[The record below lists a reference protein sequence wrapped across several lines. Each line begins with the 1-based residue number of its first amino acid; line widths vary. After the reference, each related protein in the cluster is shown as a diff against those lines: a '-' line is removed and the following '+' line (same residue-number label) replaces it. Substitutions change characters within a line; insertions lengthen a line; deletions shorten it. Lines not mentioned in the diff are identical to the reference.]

1 MDETLQEVRH
11 SRKADICVSHLQDV
25 RTSRCPVHH
34 RSLHK
39 LCNRYI
45 ATVRQTTGSLDQ
57 KGRGSTVS
65 AGWLS
70 HTLQHTLRTLNCALC
85 PRHFCLTIQKK
96 NYQLFSY
103 WFLLNSCEWSYS
115 INYIVGFFSLYFIL
129 EGFFI
134 WAVDLCLV
142 WMDGINKK
150 LCVFILLT
158 WFKPWFWGKLHFL
171 LYQISTMKKENACD
185 LDSKKKSA
193 ILVIVLASEKPG
205 HESENETSWGT
216 RYFRLWYKI
225 EAFFLWISN
234 IYFSLRCVYYLFLLL
249 FCNPNLYWIY
259 FVFTDHGVKLIGR
272 VLAVTW

>member
-45 ATVRQTTGSLDQ
+45 ATVRQTAGSLDQ

-96 NYQLFSY
+96 I
-103 WFLLNSCEWSYS
+103 
-115 INYIVGFFSLYFIL
+115 INYFHTGFFSTAVNEVIQLIILWVFFPLYFIL

-142 WMDGINKK
+142 WIDGINKK
-150 LCVFILLT
+150 LCVFIVLT

-171 LYQISTMKKENACD
+171 LYQISTMRKENACD
-185 LDSKKKSA
+185 QDSNKKSA

-216 RYFRLWYKI
+216 RFFRLWYKI
-225 EAFFLWISN
+225 EAFFCGFPIFIFN
-234 IYFSLRCVYYLFLLL
+234 YVAFIICFCCCFATQIYIEFILYSQIMAW
-249 FCNPNLYWIY
+249 NL
-259 FVFTDHGVKLIGR
+259 
-272 VLAVTW
+272 

>member
-1 MDETLQEVRH
+1 MTKSYAPTHTKNSQLCSV
-11 SRKADICVSHLQDV
+11 SKAFL
-25 RTSRCPVHH
+25 P
-34 RSLHK
+34 
-39 LCNRYI
+39 Y
-45 ATVRQTTGSLDQ
+45 
-57 KGRGSTVS
+57 
-65 AGWLS
+65 
-70 HTLQHTLRTLNCALC
+70 HT
-85 PRHFCLTIQKK
+85 KK

-115 INYIVGFFSLYFIL
+115 INYIVGFFPLYFIL

-171 LYQISTMKKENACD
+171 LYQTSTMKKENACD

-193 ILVIVLASEKPG
+193 ILVIVLASEQLG

-216 RYFRLWYKI
+216 RFFRLWYKI
-225 EAFFLWISN
+225 EAFFCGFPIFIFN
-234 IYFSLRCVYYLFLLL
+234 YVAFIICFCCCFATKIYIEFILYSQIMAW
-249 FCNPNLYWIY
+249 NL
-259 FVFTDHGVKLIGR
+259 
-272 VLAVTW
+272 

>member
-1 MDETLQEVRH
+1 MQEVRH

-96 NYQLFSY
+96 I
-103 WFLLNSCEWSYS
+103 
-115 INYIVGFFSLYFIL
+115 INYFHTGFFSTAVNEVIQLIILCFFPLYFIL

-171 LYQISTMKKENACD
+171 LYQISTMRKENACD
-185 LDSKKKSA
+185 QDSNKKSA

-259 FVFTDHGVKLIGR
+259 FVFTDHGVKLIGHLL
-272 VLAVTW
+272 VVAWQ

>member
-1 MDETLQEVRH
+1 MTKSYAPTHTKNSQLCSV
-11 SRKADICVSHLQDV
+11 SKAFL
-25 RTSRCPVHH
+25 P
-34 RSLHK
+34 
-39 LCNRYI
+39 Y
-45 ATVRQTTGSLDQ
+45 
-57 KGRGSTVS
+57 
-65 AGWLS
+65 
-70 HTLQHTLRTLNCALC
+70 HT
-85 PRHFCLTIQKK
+85 KK

-115 INYIVGFFSLYFIL
+115 INYIVFFPLYFIL

-142 WMDGINKK
+142 WMDGINMK
-150 LCVFILLT
+150 LCVFIVLT

-171 LYQISTMKKENACD
+171 LYQISTMRKENACD
-185 LDSKKKSA
+185 QDSNKKSA
-193 ILVIVLASEKPG
+193 ILVIVLANEKPG

-216 RYFRLWYKI
+216 RYLRLWYKI